1 VTGRLVAERFRLREL
16 LGSGGTAAVYRAFDT
31 RRGHEVAL
39 KLLHPH
45 LAADAPMR
53 AAFFEEVRAAQ
64 SASHPAL
71 VEIHDS
77 GVAELDPPVVWIALE
92 LVAGVTLADYVRASS
107 AVPPGA
113 VAVLADSL
121 LRALDALHAVGV
133 VHRDVSPQNVM
144 FDPEAI
150 ADPKALAASVRLL
163 DFGLA
168 DVAGRTTRG
177 TDALLSGS
185 GIGDGVVATVAYAA
199 PEQLLG
205 RPVEVASDIYQAG
218 ATLFVALTGTDPFFG
233 DVSAITRAHVAAP
246 PPVPSARRRGIP
258 RAWDRV
264 ITTAMLKDPDDRFA
278 DAEAMRTA
286 VAAALGPVATRAR
299 PEVEPARTAATRPY
313 RPVPPVSRAA
323 DAVAGSGAPPPVPEL
338 RARAS
343 PWPGWIAA
351 GVGVAAIVGVV
362 ALSAAAGSA
371 PSAVPTRAS
380 TTVPVAAPPVSP
392 ASSPSPGAEPVWRE
406 VPPLVG
412 RTLADARTALEAAG
426 LVTGTITTEN
436 GPLPADTVLA
446 SDPPAG
452 ESRANGAA
460 VALRIASGVNAVPDV
475 TGLSPAEATA
485 ALVAAGFAV
494 ATRQEVAASASFVTA
509 TSPSPNQIALVGSI
523 VTMTIP
529 SAVPV
534 TPTPSPV
541 ATPGPTE
548 TATGGPTTPGTP

>member
-1 VTGRLVAERFRLREL
+1 MAERFRLREL

-31 RRGHEVAL
+31 RRDQDVAL

-45 LAADAPMR
+45 LAADPPMR
-53 AAFFEEVRAAQ
+53 EAFFEEVRAAQ

-71 VEIHDS
+71 VEIYDS

-92 LVAGVTLADYVRASS
+92 LVAGVTLADYVRAGS
-107 AVPPGA
+107 ALPSAA
-113 VAVLADSL
+113 VAVLADRL
-121 LRALDALHAVGV
+121 LQALDALHAVGV

-150 ADPKALAASVRLL
+150 ADGGTLAASVRLL

-185 GIGDGVVATVAYAA
+185 GMGDGVVATVAYAA

-218 ATLFVALTGTDPFFG
+218 ATLFVALTGSDPFFG

-264 ITTAMLKDPDDRFA
+264 ITTAMLKDPEDRFA
-278 DAEAMRTA
+278 GAEAMRTA
-286 VAAALGPVATRAR
+286 LAAALGPAAARAR
-299 PEVEPARTAATRPY
+299 PVAEPAGTAVTRPY
-313 RPVPPVSRAA
+313 RPAPPVSRAT
-323 DAVAGSGAPPPVPEL
+323 DAVAQPDAPPPAAEL

-343 PWPGWIAA
+343 PWPGWVAA

-371 PSAVPTRAS
+371 PSAVPTRTS
-380 TTVPVAAPPVSP
+380 TTVPVGAPPVSP
-392 ASSPSPGAEPVWRE
+392 TPSSSPSVEAVWHE

-412 RTLADARTALEAAG
+412 RTLADARTALDAAG
-426 LVTGTITTEN
+426 LATGTITTEN
-436 GPLPADTVLA
+436 GPMPAETVLG

-452 ESRANGAA
+452 ESRTRGAA
-460 VALRIASGVNAVPDV
+460 VALRIASGVNTVPDV
-475 TGLSPAEATA
+475 RGLSSAEATA
-485 ALVAAGFAV
+485 ALVGAGFAV
-494 ATRQEVAASASFVTA
+494 ATGQEDAASASFVTA
-509 TSPSPNQIALVGSI
+509 TSPAPNQIALVGSV

-529 SAVPV
+529 SAAPV
-534 TPTPSPV
+534 TPTPSPAV
-541 ATPGPTE
+541 TPAPTG
-548 TATGGPTTPGTP
+548 TATSEPTAPGAG